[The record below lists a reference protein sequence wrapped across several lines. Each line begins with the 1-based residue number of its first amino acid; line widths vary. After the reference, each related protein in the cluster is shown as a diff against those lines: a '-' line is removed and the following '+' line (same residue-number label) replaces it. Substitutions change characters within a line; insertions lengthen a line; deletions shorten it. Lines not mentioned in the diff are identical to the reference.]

1 MLYLAFHGAPGL
13 IALDGDELSLEQLA
27 HVMGTGFKGRVLH
40 FGSCG
45 TIKVNAERMAT
56 FLEQTGVAMVI
67 GYQNNID
74 WVESASLDLLLF
86 QWLQRYVRLD
96 SLWTAFEKRYSGL
109 VKLTG
114 MSAVVA

>member
-27 HVMGTGFKGRVLH
+27 DAMGTGFKGRVVH

-45 TIKVNAERMAT
+45 TTKVSPERMAV
-56 FLEQTGVAMVI
+56 FLKRTGIAMVI

-96 SLWTAFEKRYSGL
+96 SMWTAFEKRYSGL
-109 VKLTG
+109 VRLTG
-114 MSAVVA
+114 MCAVVA